1 MSKLFKRIEYV
12 CLLLAA
18 IFTLSA
24 VAFAQSTRGELAG
37 NITDTTGAL
46 VPGAKVVVVNA
57 DTGATSETVSTSS
70 GLYRFTELSIGKY
83 TVTVTAEGFS
93 AATSTGVQVTV
104 NSVTSLNI
112 ALKLGAATDTI
123 TVDASGSRIET
134 ESSDMG
140 GTISAEQIAEL
151 PFPLTGGVSALRSA
165 ENFVF
170 LVPGTT
176 GPGAGGPQGLN
187 GNGVFFSKI
196 GGGQNFGAEVVLDGA
211 SVTRSENGSS
221 FDETAPSVEALQEF
235 KVTTSTPSA
244 ELGRST
250 GGFESFVTKS
260 GTNAYHGTAYDLF
273 KNNALNANGWFETGF
288 RAACAAGDAA
298 CRTKWAT
305 TVDRKNDY
313 GGTFGGPVRIPHLYN
328 GKDRTFFFF
337 SWEQYR
343 QTLSATAL
351 STVPTNSGGTTGK
364 GEIGG
369 DFSSVLGGPTGVI
382 NPCTGEAVLQNQIF
396 DPATTT
402 SAITATNP
410 NGIPC
415 RFPFAGNI
423 VPTNRFSSAATALI
437 AGLPAPN
444 NTSGETTT
452 TYGFFNNYS
461 QSGSFPV
468 LNTTDTIRIDQSLGE
483 KSKVWASYNVRD
495 NNRSNLD
502 NLPTPF
508 SSTVPQDFN
517 THYTRAGWDYTF
529 SANLLN
535 HLNLG
540 YNRTNSKN
548 FAKTLGGKNYAA
560 EAGIANVISTA
571 YPRLNFDGLDSFS
584 GLGSNSNGDNVDN
597 GSRIADSVSWQKG
610 RHSFKFGVDFRYQQ
624 YSVLQQP
631 IPTFTFLRSETDV
644 ARLANVPQFQS
655 GNSFASFLLGAPDST
670 GQTAYIHSPRWNSHY
685 IAGFFQDDL
694 KVNSNLT
701 LNLGIRYDVDLPRH
715 EAENDTSNFSLTAP
729 DPHANNL
736 PGALIFA
743 KSCHCNS
750 AWADTYF
757 KDIAPRLGFAY
768 VLPGTNGKAV
778 IRGGG
783 ALIYGPLQYDDFGSA
798 MSVGYTVPVTAG
810 SPDGFTPAYN
820 LDSGFPDAFP
830 TAPNLDP
837 GQLDNGNFNAVG
849 GTFISKNMGRPSV
862 TSNWSLQLQ
871 DELAQDLILT
881 VGYIGQSAQNL
892 RSALQNINN
901 IPLADFK
908 YGNDLFKQVTPAN
921 PVDGVSAPYPTFNG
935 QLFRALRP
943 LPQYDF
949 IATDCCL
956 QNVGHSSYN
965 AMVVSLNR
973 RFRQGFNL
981 NTSFTWAK
989 NLTDADS
996 ALSNLNAGV
1005 LQQDQ
1010 NIYDHHLEKS
1020 VSIQNIPHT
1029 FVVSYLYKL
1038 PFGKGRKFLNQ
1049 GAMLDR
1055 IVGGWEIG
1063 GIQRYQSGQPIS
1075 FACASGIPGY
1085 QNCIRFSKAPAPLES
1100 AAYKANKLKANAFT
1114 GISWFNPAYRPQG
1127 ATGPNDPGVPL
1138 EQAAFIDYNV
1148 YGRGTGPFTLGQGI
1162 NRVVSNVTSPIWK
1175 SEDFSLVKN
1184 IAIKESLAFQLKV
1197 EAIDAFNRHNFNVP
1211 DLEPND
1217 IQTFG
1222 IPQYGSVDMGPRTLQ
1237 VTGRITF

>member
-1 MSKLFKRIEYV
+1 MNGWMHRFGV
-12 CLLLAA
+12 VGLLLAA
-18 IFTLSA
+18 VLT
-24 VAFAQSTRGELAG
+24 FAGAALGQSTRGELAG
-37 NITDTTGAL
+37 NITDTSGAL
-46 VPGAKVVVVNA
+46 VPGAKVVVVNT
-57 DTGATSETVSTSS
+57 DTGANSETVSTSA

-83 TVTVTAEGFS
+83 TVTVSASGFS
-93 AATSTGVQVTV
+93 TASSTGVQVTV

-112 ALKLGAATDTI
+112 ALKPGAAMDTV

-140 GTISAEQIAEL
+140 GTITQEQIAEL

-187 GNGVFFSKI
+187 GNGVFFSKL

-235 KVTTSTPSA
+235 KVTTSTPSS

-250 GGFESFVTKS
+250 GGFESFVTKG
-260 GTNAYHGTAYDLF
+260 GTNSYHGTAYDLF

-288 RAACAAGDAA
+288 RAQCAAGDQV
-298 CRTKWAT
+298 CRQKWAT

-313 GGTFGGPVRIPHLYN
+313 GGTFGGPVRIPHVYN
-328 GKDRTFFFF
+328 GTDRTFFFF

-351 STVPTNSGGTTGK
+351 STVPTTA
-364 GEIGG
+364 EVGG
-369 DFSSVLGGPTGVI
+369 DFSGVLGGPTGVV
-382 NPCTGEAVLQNQIF
+382 NPCTGDPVLQNQIF

-402 SAITATNP
+402 SAVSATNP
-410 NGIPC
+410 NGLPC
-415 RFPFAGNI
+415 RLPFSGNM
-423 VPTNRFSSAATALI
+423 VPTNRFSKAATALI

-444 NTSGETTT
+444 NTQGETKTT
-452 TYGFFNNYS
+452 FGFFNNYS

-468 LNTTDTIRIDQSLGE
+468 LNTTDTIRIDQSLTQ
-483 KSKVWASYNVRD
+483 KSKIFASYNVRD

-502 NLPTPF
+502 NLPVPF
-508 SSTVPQDFN
+508 SATVPQDFN

-529 SANLLN
+529 SPNLLN

-560 EAGIANVISTA
+560 NAGIANIVTTA

-584 GLGSNSNGDNVDN
+584 GLGSNSNGDNIDN
-597 GSRIADSVSWQKG
+597 GTRIADSVSWQKG
-610 RHSFKFGVDFRYQQ
+610 RNSFKFGIDFRYQQ

-631 IPTFTFLRSETDV
+631 IPTFYFERSETDV
-644 ARLANVPQFQS
+644 ARLPNVPQFQS
-655 GNSFASFLLGAPDST
+655 GNSFASFLLGQPDST
-670 GQTAYIHSPRWNSHY
+670 QQTAYIHSPRWNSHY
-685 IAGFFQDDL
+685 VGGFIQDDL
-694 KVNSNLT
+694 KVSANLT
-701 LNLGIRYDVDLPRH
+701 LNLGIRYDVDAPRH
-715 EAENDTSNFSLTAP
+715 ESVNDTSNFSLTAP

-736 PGALIFA
+736 PGALVFG
-743 KSCHCNS
+743 KTCHCNT

-778 IRGGG
+778 LRGGG

-798 MSVGYTVPVTAG
+798 MTVGYTVPVSIG

-820 LDSGFPDAFP
+820 LDSGFPDQFP

-862 TSNWSLQLQ
+862 TSNWSLQIQ

-881 VGYIGQSAQNL
+881 IGYIGQSAQNL

-901 IPLADFK
+901 IPLSDLSYGDHLSNDFISA
-908 YGNDLFKQVTPAN
+908 GHPA
-921 PVDGVSAPYPTFNG
+921 DGVSAPYPTFNG
-935 QLFRALRP
+935 QLYRALRP

-956 QNVGHSSYN
+956 QNVGHSSYD

-981 NTSFTWAK
+981 NTSYTWAK

-996 ALSNLNAGV
+996 ALSNLNPSQ
-1005 LQQDQ
+1005 LSQDQ
-1010 NIYDHHLEKS
+1010 NIYNHRLEKS

-1038 PFGKGRKFLNQ
+1038 PFGKGRKFLNH
-1049 GAMLDR
+1049 GAMMDR
-1055 IVGGWEIG
+1055 LVGGWEIG
-1063 GIQRYQSGQPIS
+1063 GIQRYQSGQPVS
-1075 FACASGIPGY
+1075 FGCAFGIPGY
-1085 QNCIRFSKAPAPLES
+1085 QNCIRYSNGGASLES
-1100 AAYKANKLKANAFT
+1100 KAYKANKLKANSFT
-1114 GISWFNPAYRPQG
+1114 GISWFNPEYTPGSVSMDQAGFVDKNRYFRGSG
-1127 ATGPNDPGVPL
+1127 A
-1138 EQAAFIDYNV
+1138 
-1148 YGRGTGPFTLGQGI
+1148 FTLGSGI
-1162 NRVVSNVTSPIWK
+1162 DRVSSGVTSPIWK
-1175 SEDFSLVKN
+1175 SEDFSLVKSLP
-1184 IAIKESLAFQLKV
+1184 IKEGISFQLKV
-1197 EAIDAFNRHNFNVP
+1197 EAIDAFNRHNFNIP
-1211 DLEPND
+1211 DVQPND
-1217 IQTFG
+1217 TTFG
-1222 IPQYGSVDMGPRTLQ
+1222 IPQYGSQDLGPRTMQ